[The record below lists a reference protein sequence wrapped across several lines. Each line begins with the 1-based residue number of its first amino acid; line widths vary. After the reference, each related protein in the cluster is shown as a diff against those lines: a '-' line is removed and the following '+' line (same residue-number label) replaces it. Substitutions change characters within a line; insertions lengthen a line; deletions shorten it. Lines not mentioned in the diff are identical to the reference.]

1 MSESKLPSDIDRN
14 VGQRVRWR
22 RRELK
27 LTQEKLGDMLDLTF
41 QQVQKYEKGVNRISA
56 GRLYE
61 MAAVL
66 GVPVTYFYEGVG
78 EIAGRETP
86 QVAQDIAPSPAPIM
100 DDDTLELIN
109 AYQKIDDVSLR
120 KSLLS
125 AIRSRSD
132 FIFTSESVAEG
143 HPDKVCDRVSDEIV
157 DLFFRKAEA
166 AKMDPWDVRVA
177 CETMTT
183 TNRTCLAGEVRGPKT
198 LLTADEKDFTEEF
211 KAEMEATARNAVKSI
226 GYEQDGYH
234 WETMDFANW
243 LHGQSIDIAAGV
255 DAGTARTYAS
265 DADVF
270 TSDSRGNGAASSFR

>member
-27 LTQEKLGDMLDLTF
+27 LTQEKLGDLLDLTF

-78 EIAGRETP
+78 HVEGRETP
-86 QVAQDIAPSPAPIM
+86 KVAQDISPSPAPIM

-109 AYQKIDDVSLR
+109 AYQKIEDVSLR

-125 AIRSRSD
+125 AIRS
-132 FIFTSESVAEG
+132 
-143 HPDKVCDRVSDEIV
+143 
-157 DLFFRKAEA
+157 A
-166 AKMDPWDVRVA
+166 ARA
-177 CETMTT
+177 
-183 TNRTCLAGEVRGPKT
+183 L
-198 LLTADEKDFTEEF
+198 EE
-211 KAEMEATARNAVKSI
+211 
-226 GYEQDGYH
+226 
-234 WETMDFANW
+234 
-243 LHGQSIDIAAGV
+243 
-255 DAGTARTYAS
+255 
-265 DADVF
+265 
-270 TSDSRGNGAASSFR
+270 